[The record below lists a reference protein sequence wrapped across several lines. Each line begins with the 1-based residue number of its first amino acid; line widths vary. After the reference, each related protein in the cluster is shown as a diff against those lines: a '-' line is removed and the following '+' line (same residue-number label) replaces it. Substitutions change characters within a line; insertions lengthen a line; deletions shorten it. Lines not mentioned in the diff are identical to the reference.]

1 MTPKNAFCC
10 LVIAVSTSLIPMAWS
25 KERAA
30 VPAAKTPV
38 SRAPTPKA
46 LQAAVGL
53 TRDEVIKR
61 FGKPRTASDNSF
73 SYGTENEYTGQAGGC
88 YLWFFETDRVQQI
101 QC

>member
-1 MTPKNAFCC
+1 
-10 LVIAVSTSLIPMAWS
+10 MAWS

-61 FGKPRTASDNSF
+61 FGKPRVTLSHN
-73 SYGTENEYTGQAGGC
+73 GKRRGEENFKRKSPGH
-88 YLWFFETDRVQQI
+88 FDRGWAWPM
-101 QC
+101 